1 MTVEVTTIES
11 RVLKEIQNQ
20 MGAAKPPKLTDR
32 LVADLGCDSLDMMEI
47 IMFLEDEF
55 CIQLVDEEALKCE
68 TVADAVA
75 LVARSQ
81 PS

>member
-1 MTVEVTTIES
+1 MEVTTIES
-11 RVLKEIQNQ
+11 RVLKQIQKQ
-20 MGAAKPPKLTDR
+20 LGRAQPPKLTDR
-32 LVADLGCDSLDMMEI
+32 LVQDLGVDSMDLMEI

-55 CIQLVDEEALKCE
+55 CIEMVDEEALKCV

-75 LVARSQ
+75 LVSVSQ

>member
-1 MTVEVTTIES
+1 MEVTTIES

-20 MGAAKPPKLTDR
+20 LGRSEPPKLTDR
-32 LVADLGCDSLDMMEI
+32 IVTDLGADSLDMMEI

-55 CIQLVDEEALKCE
+55 CIELVDEEALKCV

-75 LVARSQ
+75 LVTASQ